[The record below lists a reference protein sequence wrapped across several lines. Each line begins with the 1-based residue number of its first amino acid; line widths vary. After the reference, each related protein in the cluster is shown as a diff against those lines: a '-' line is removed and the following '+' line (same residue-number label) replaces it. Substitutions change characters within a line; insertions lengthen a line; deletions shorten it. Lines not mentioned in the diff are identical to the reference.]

1 ASKDRQK
8 RRVRCATGLGKLERW
23 GSCHRWSRQNS
34 VFGLPVRHRMIEPLV
49 LADGLSKRHQV
60 GGTTVQALSNVSLSI
75 ARGEFL
81 GVVGRSGSG
90 KSTLMS
96 ILGLLDRPDSGSYV
110 LNGRE
115 VAELG
120 EDVRASI
127 RNRELGFV
135 FQAATLLPRST
146 ALENVEMPLAYARV
160 GNSERRRRAHA
171 ALDRVGLSHRAQH
184 WPSQL
189 SGGEQQRVAIARA
202 LVNDPV
208 LILADE
214 PTGALDSKTADSV
227 MSLFEELNQDGRT
240 IVVVSHALD
249 VAERATR
256 CITILDGQIIQD
268 QDDSTRPAI
277 RPAAPH
283 SF

>member
-1 ASKDRQK
+1 
-8 RRVRCATGLGKLERW
+8 
-23 GSCHRWSRQNS
+23 
-34 VFGLPVRHRMIEPLV
+34 MIEPLV
-49 LADGLSKRHQV
+49 LATGLNKRHQV
-60 GGTTVQALSNVSLSI
+60 GGTTVQALSNVSLHI
-75 ARGEFL
+75 ARGEFI

-96 ILGLLDRPDSGSYV
+96 ILGLLDRPDSGRYF
-110 LNGRE
+110 LNGQE

-120 EDVRASI
+120 EDARASI
-127 RNRELGFV
+127 RNREIGFV
-135 FQAATLLPRST
+135 FQAATLLSRSS
-146 ALENVEMPLAYARV
+146 ALENVEMPLSYARV
-160 GNSERRRRAHA
+160 GAAERQRRAHA

-227 MSLFEELNQDGRT
+227 LSLFEELNKEGRT
-240 IVVVSHALD
+240 IVVVTHAMD
-249 VAERATR
+249 VAERAQR
-256 CITILDGQIIQD
+256 CITILDGQIIKG
-268 QDDSTRPAI
+268 QDDSNRPVMLAVSD
-277 RPAAPH
+277 PT
-283 SF
+283 

>member
-1 ASKDRQK
+1 MIERL
-8 RRVRCATGLGKLERW
+8 VLATGL
-23 GSCHRWSRQNS
+23 N
-34 VFGLPVRHRMIEPLV
+34 
-49 LADGLSKRHQV
+49 KRHQV
-60 GGTTVQALSNVSLSI
+60 GGTTVQALSNVSLRI

-127 RNRELGFV
+127 RNREIGFV

-160 GNSERRRRAHA
+160 GDSEQRSRARA

-214 PTGALDSKTADSV
+214 PTGALDSKTADSL

-240 IVVVSHALD
+240 IVVVTHALD
-249 VAERATR
+249 VAERANR
-256 CITILDGQIIQD
+256 CITILDGQIIKGQ
-268 QDDSTRPAI
+268 TA
-277 RPAAPH
+277 
-283 SF
+283 